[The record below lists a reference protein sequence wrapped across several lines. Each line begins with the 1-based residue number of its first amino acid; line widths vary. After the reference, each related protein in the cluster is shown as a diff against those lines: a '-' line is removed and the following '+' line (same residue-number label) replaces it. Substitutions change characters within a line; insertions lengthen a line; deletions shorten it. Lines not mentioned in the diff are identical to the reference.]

1 MKTVS
6 FEEQIM
12 SKDKFTSIFSRQ
24 MEAIVFITLQ
34 IFYNTREKVFT
45 NSLLF
50 AAWNI
55 YFLSFLSY
63 AFIRKQMFPFFCNNH
78 ITLSHL
84 ELNIRSWRQAW
95 KSGNITRVISSD
107 IPQF

>member
-12 SKDKFTSIFSRQ
+12 SKDKYTGIFSRQ

-50 AAWNI
+50 AAWNK

-63 AFIRKQMFPFFCNNH
+63 AFIRKQMFP
-78 ITLSHL
+78 HL
-84 ELNIRSWRQAW
+84 L
-95 KSGNITRVISSD
+95 
-107 IPQF
+107 

>member
-12 SKDKFTSIFSRQ
+12 SKDKYTSIFSRQ
-24 MEAIVFITLQ
+24 VEAIVFITLQ

-50 AAWNI
+50 AAWNK

-63 AFIRKQMFPFFCNNH
+63 AFIRKQMFPFFFNNH